1 MGHSSYSLTP
11 RPSIEELEAA
21 GTAGRGLA
29 GPLGGL
35 GRFGRFRLKTCRTFW
50 ELQFTF

>member
-29 GPLGGL
+29 GLLGGL
-35 GRFGRFRLKTCRTFW
+35 GCFGRFRLKTCRTFW

>member
-21 GTAGRGLA
+21 GTASYRLA
-29 GPLGGL
+29 GLLGGL
-35 GRFGRFRLKTCRTFW
+35 GHFGRFRLKTCKTFW